1 MIHIIYSEYDR
12 DLSLDMV
19 ADRLHYNP
27 NYLSNVFKK
36 ETGENFGDFIQNYRL
51 EIAKKWLK
59 ETTLSVKEIAERL
72 KYRNSQNFIRFFK
85 KKESVTPGE
94 YRKKNR
100 WGQLSERRSL
110 KSYISYLGKI
120 VVSIA
125 RNSTIFEKWIF
136 LRSCYLNE

>member
-100 WGQLSERRSL
+100 
-110 KSYISYLGKI
+110 
-120 VVSIA
+120 
-125 RNSTIFEKWIF
+125 
-136 LRSCYLNE
+136 